1 MKTGKRLLAL
11 VLILCLWCVGALS
24 EDVRYAEVYDTSND
38 AGRLTVRYVWLGP
51 QTGDDKPG
59 DCMILT
65 SPDGKVM
72 VLDAG
77 HPQSTQYIIDA
88 LDAMGIEKIDILVAT
103 HPHIDHIGGMAA
115 LMDRYEIGI
124 HYSTELWHTT
134 NTYKGYLA
142 AIERNRIN
150 QVYLHEGDTFMF
162 GDSVT
167 VYVYNPE
174 ADIAYYDG
182 YPQSGTQFMNNHS
195 LVLKFV
201 YGDSSFLMAGDLY
214 TTGEQDIVKRWGDAL
229 HADVIKANH
238 HGLDT
243 SNSPKWRKTVTPEI
257 TVITNDLLGSV
268 AVAEKYCRNGKQM
281 YHTFLD
287 GDVRVSTAGDGEYE
301 VVTGKD
307 RQTDYFD

>member
-1 MKTGKRLLAL
+1 MTKRLIALAL
-11 VLILCLWCVGALS
+11 MLCLLFSCALA
-24 EDVRYAEVYDTSND
+24 EDARYGQVYDTAQD
-38 AGRLTVRYVWLGP
+38 VGKLTVRYLWLGP
-51 QTGDDKPG
+51 QVADDKPG

-65 SPDGKVM
+65 SPDGKIM

-77 HPQSTQYIIDA
+77 HPQSTQYVIAA
-88 LDAMGIEKIDILVAT
+88 LDEMGVKKIDYLVAS

-115 LMDRYEIGI
+115 LMDRYEVGI

-134 NTYKGYLA
+134 NTYKGYVA
-142 AIERNRIN
+142 AIERNHIE
-150 QVYLHEGDTFMF
+150 QVYLHEGDSFMF
-162 GDSVT
+162 GDQVK

-174 ADIAYYDG
+174 AEIEYYED
-182 YPQSGTQFMNNHS
+182 YPKSGTQFMNNHS

-214 TTGEQDIVKRWGDAL
+214 STGETDVVKRWGDEL

-243 SNSPKWRKTVTPEI
+243 SNSPKWRKTVNPEI

-268 AVAEKYCRNGKQM
+268 FVAQKYARNGKQM
-281 YHTFLD
+281 YHIFLD

-301 VVTGKD
+301 VLTGKD
-307 RQTDYFD
+307 RQTDFFD